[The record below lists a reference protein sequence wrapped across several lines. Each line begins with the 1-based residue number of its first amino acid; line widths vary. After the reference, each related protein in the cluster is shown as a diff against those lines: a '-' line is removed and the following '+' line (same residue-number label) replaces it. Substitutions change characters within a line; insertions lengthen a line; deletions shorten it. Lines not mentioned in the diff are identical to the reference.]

1 MLLTNPVV
9 VSVILLV
16 VLCLLKLNVM
26 LSLIVAAIVAG
37 AFAGMPLFVFDPGS
51 WQDKY
56 LSALPFFASEG
67 EGIISTFIGGMGSM
81 AETSLAYILIGAF
94 AFAIGKSGLITIL
107 AKKVQKIVGHNK
119 YAFIFLIAFIS
130 IFSQNLLPVHISF
143 IPILIPPLLGL
154 MNKLK
159 IDRRAV
165 ASALC
170 FGLKAPYISIPAGF
184 GLIFH
189 RLIATN
195 MTEFGLPT
203 TTADT
208 GRVMWIGGLS
218 MLIGL
223 IFVVF
228 VLYGK
233 DREYKD
239 IPVPGVKSL
248 DEDVY
253 MTKEAVGALI
263 AAICMLIM
271 QIITTNLPLSALVGI
286 IVLLITRSIKWNEI
300 DEMINGGLDLM
311 AFIAFVMLIA
321 GGFANVLNTSGAVID
336 LVETTASMMEGASL
350 AVSAFVL
357 LLIGLLITMGIGTS
371 FGTIPVVASIYVPL
385 AQQLGFSQ
393 SAIILLIGVAAALG
407 DAGSPASDS
416 TMGPTSGL
424 NADGQHDHIWDTC
437 VPTFIAFDV
446 FLIIGGVIGSVLL
459 SI

>member
-1 MLLTNPVV
+1 MLLFNPVV
-9 VSVILLV
+9 VSVLLLV
-16 VLCLLKLNVM
+16 VLCMLKLNVL
-26 LSLIVAAIVAG
+26 LSLLLAGIVAG
-37 AFAGMPLFVFDPGS
+37 LTAGMPLWVFDPGS
-51 WQDKY
+51 WQGTY
-56 LSALPFFASEG
+56 LGALPGFATEG
-67 EGIISTFIGGMGSM
+67 DGIISTIIGGMGSM
-81 AETSLAYILIGAF
+81 AETALAYILIGMF
-94 AFAIGKSGLITIL
+94 AYSIGKSGLITIL
-107 AKKVQKIVGHNK
+107 AQKVSKIVGNNK
-119 YAFIFLIAFIS
+119 FFFIFLIAFIS

-189 RLIATN
+189 NIIASN
-195 MTEFGLPT
+195 MTDAGMPT
-203 TTADT
+203 TVDDT
-208 GRVMWIGGLS
+208 QKVMWIGGLS

-233 DREYKD
+233 DRNYDDVE
-239 IPVPGVKSL
+239 IPGIVSL
-248 DEDVY
+248 DTEVH
-253 MTKEAVGALI
+253 MTPQAWGALV
-263 AAICMLIM
+263 AAIAMLAV
-271 QIITTNLPLSALVGI
+271 QIVTTNLPFSALVGI
-286 IVLLITRSIKWNEI
+286 IFLLITRSIKWKEI
-300 DEMINGGLDLM
+300 DEMVNGGLDLM

-321 GGFANVLNTSGAVID
+321 GGFANVLNTSGAVVN
-336 LVETTASMMEGASL
+336 LVNDTASLMEGASL
-350 AVSAFVL
+350 VVSAVVL
-357 LLIGLLITMGIGTS
+357 LAIGLVITMGIGTS
-371 FGTIPVVASIYVPL
+371 FGTIPVVAAIYVPL
-385 AQQLGFSQ
+385 AQQLGFSK
-393 SAIILLIGVAAALG
+393 SAIILLIGIAAALG

-446 FLIIGGVIGSVLL
+446 FLVIGGVIGSVLL
-459 SI
+459 S